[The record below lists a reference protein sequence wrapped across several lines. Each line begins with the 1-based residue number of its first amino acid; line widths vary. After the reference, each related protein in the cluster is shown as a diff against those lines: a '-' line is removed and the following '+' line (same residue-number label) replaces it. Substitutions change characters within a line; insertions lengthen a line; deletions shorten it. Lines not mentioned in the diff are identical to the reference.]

1 VPMKKETPLTVF
13 SAGGDFVYP
22 AAGLFV

>member
-1 VPMKKETPLTVF
+1 MKKETPLTVF